1 MANYDLINTQITDKN
16 GGKWN
21 ANKQYKVDSR
31 KNNVRKGNKTN
42 GALRLESEG
51 SPATQGRQ
59 SNQDEDNKPGH

>member
-21 ANKQYKVDSR
+21 TNKQYKVESG
-31 KNNVRKGNKTN
+31 KNDVRKGNKTN

-51 SPATQGRQ
+51 SPATQGR
-59 SNQDEDNKPGH
+59 